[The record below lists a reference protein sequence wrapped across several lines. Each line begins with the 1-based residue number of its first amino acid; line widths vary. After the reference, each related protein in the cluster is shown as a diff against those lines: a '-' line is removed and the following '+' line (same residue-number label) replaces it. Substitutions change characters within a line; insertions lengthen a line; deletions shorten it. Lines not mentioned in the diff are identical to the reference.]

1 MEKSR
6 QNKFN
11 VASRNQPQPLFS
23 QGNKQ
28 IHRQRKLHNMSPDS
42 GSCSNVVVDKDS
54 LSFKFGW
61 KSSKQQSGTLIKKL
75 LADEMSGETESKRTS
90 PGVIARLMGLDAM
103 PFQQSVNNH
112 HKGSSENRSR
122 GTSYDGGPSCRRRSK
137 DQQEFKDVF
146 EVSEIPKVVS
156 NRYSVPGSADLMI
169 TDAEMSFIEQKFMD
183 AKRLTTFQNL
193 QSSKDFRDTLEFLD
207 SNKDL
212 LLKYFKRPDSMFK
225 KNLNDLQ
232 FAPFESNSGHVE
244 AIKLSDIEKY
254 EEDDFSWKSDRE
266 EKRLSYGRS
275 HYKRRDGFPS
285 HIDRRQAMHSSSKS
299 SKLQFKERDIK
310 DVVPTKIVVLKPNL
324 GKVQNGTRIVSSLCS
339 SHTFPAQCG
348 NETEFR
354 DVRFR
359 DTEQYQMKNLQ
370 DIARHS
376 RPNSLE
382 SREIAKE
389 ITRQMKISLNNGCM
403 ISSSK
408 FRGYAGD
415 HSSASGNESPDE
427 SIERPATWGIS
438 VDLNSR
444 SRQSSHSSESSVS
457 REAKKRLSERWKM
470 AHKSQEVQTINR
482 NSTLAEMLANPE
494 KEVKAASSDSMSIGE
509 SSRSKFACI
518 GEPAGWVEPL
528 GISSRDGWKN
538 GYIGSLPRSKSLP
551 ASSTAFGSPRTILR
565 NEALRDERF
574 MVPMESFKRERK
586 RAAKS
591 RDQRHGLNTRS
602 TKSGHNKSLS
612 LHSSNLEGNEFSPDL
627 DTIQNK
633 MKINLEEDS
642 PKLEVLVTESLD
654 NTLRDTIAVTDNV
667 VDVANEDTVG
677 SSESEPSS
685 QKVLSELS
693 SCVMIKADT
702 SAVDKDNSKQ
712 QELSAESSCCKDA
725 DQPSPVSVLE
735 PSFTDDLSACSD
747 CFGSLS
753 ADLQGL
759 RMQLQLLKLE
769 SEEYVDGHMLVSSDE
784 DCAVISEDNGS
795 CRTEDSWE
803 SSYIIDALSVSG
815 IDGAQPISNSLEYP
829 MNLSVFDEL
838 EKKYFDRTT
847 CSRSERRL
855 LFDRINSGIV
865 MIHEQLMNAQP
876 WVSPATKSISSELT
890 ENMLQDGLHR
900 LLRNHGNVKDDTM
913 GKVLVMESQWLD
925 LKDDFDVIGM
935 EVEILL
941 LDDLVAE
948 IASM

>member
-11 VASRNQPQPLFS
+11 VASRNQPQPLLP

-28 IHRQRKLHNMSPDS
+28 IHNLSPDS
-42 GSCSNVVVDKDS
+42 GSCSNGVADKDS
-54 LSFKFGW
+54 FSFKFGW
-61 KSSKQQSGTLIKKL
+61 KSSKQLSGTPIKKL

-90 PGVIARLMGLDAM
+90 PGVIARLMGLDAL
-103 PFQQSVNNH
+103 PFQQSVNKH

-122 GTSYDGGPSCRRRSK
+122 GTSYDGGRSSRRSSK

-146 EVSEIPKVVS
+146 EVSEIPKVMS
-156 NRYSVPGSADLMI
+156 NRYSVQGAVDMKI

-183 AKRLTTFQNL
+183 AKRLSNFQDL
-193 QSSKDFRDTLEFLD
+193 QSSKDFCDTLEVLD

-212 LLKYFKRPDSMFK
+212 LLKYFKQPDSMFK
-225 KNLNDLQ
+225 KHVDDLQ
-232 FAPFESNSGHVE
+232 SPPFESNSGHVE

-254 EEDDFSWKSDRE
+254 EDDFSWKSERE
-266 EKRLSYGRS
+266 ERRLSYHRP
-275 HYKRRDGFPS
+275 HYEHCNGYPS
-285 HIDRRQAMHSSSKS
+285 HMDRRNAMHSSPKS

-310 DVVPTKIVVLKPNL
+310 DAVPTKIVVLKPNL

-339 SHTFPAQCG
+339 SHTFPAQCR
-348 NETEFR
+348 NETEFPH
-354 DVRFR
+354 VRFR
-359 DTEQYQMKNLQ
+359 DTEQYQMKILH
-370 DIARHS
+370 DTARHS

-408 FRGYAGD
+408 FKGYAGD
-415 HSSASGNESPDE
+415 HSSCSASGNESPDE
-427 SIERPATWGIS
+427 SVETHATWGTS
-438 VDLNSR
+438 VDLNSHSRR
-444 SRQSSHSSESSVS
+444 SSRSSESSVS
-457 REAKKRLSERWKM
+457 REAKKRLSERWKV

-482 NSTLAEMLANPE
+482 SSTLAEMLANPE
-494 KEVKAASSDSMSIGE
+494 KEVKAASSGSMAIGE
-509 SSRSKFACI
+509 SSRSKFACN
-518 GEPAGWVEPL
+518 GKPAGWVEPL
-528 GISSRDGWKN
+528 GISSKDGWRDG
-538 GYIGSLPRSKSLP
+538 YTESLPRSKSLP
-551 ASSTAFGSPRTILR
+551 ASSTAFRSPRTILH

-574 MVPMESFKRERK
+574 MIPMEAFKQERK

-591 RDQRHGLNTRS
+591 RDQRHGMNTGS
-602 TKSGHNKSLS
+602 TKSGHNKSWS

-642 PKLEVLVTESLD
+642 PKLEVLVTKSLD
-654 NTLRDTIAVTDNV
+654 NTLRDTIVVTDDV
-667 VDVANEDTVG
+667 VDVATNENAVG

-685 QKVLSELS
+685 EKVLSELS

-735 PSFTDDLSACSD
+735 PSFTDDLPSCSD

-784 DCAVISEDNGS
+784 DCAVTSEDNGS

-803 SSYIIDALSVSG
+803 TSYIIDALSVSG
-815 IDGAQPISNSLEYP
+815 IDGAQPILNSLECP
-829 MNLSVFDEL
+829 VNLSVFDEL
-838 EKKYFDRTT
+838 EKKYSDWTT

-865 MIHEQLMNAQP
+865 TIHKQSMNAQP
-876 WVSPATKSISSELT
+876 WMSPSTKNISSELI
-890 ENMLQDGLHR
+890 ENRLQDGLHR
-900 LLRNHGNVKDDTM
+900 LLRNQGNVKDDTM

-935 EVEILL
+935 EIEILL